1 MLGVGGVTRAKM
13 KRGWGGPNGRGS
25 HGEGTVPGREGVWVL
40 VGWPCTSWIKG
51 EGWARDGGQGKPPEG
66 MNTEER

>member
-1 MLGVGGVTRAKM
+1 MEEELM
-13 KRGWGGPNGRGS
+13 
-25 HGEGTVPGREGVWVL
+25 GREQCQGGRVSGVL

-51 EGWARDGGQGKPPEG
+51 KRWARDGGQGKPPEG